1 MITSL
6 IEKLKENTF
15 TNICKNRMQQLEEQ
29 KKQDLLVKSLR
40 FECPLDVI
48 DFLLLQRK
56 LNRKLTSKLD
66 NADFLDYINIANQ
79 NIKYTKNDM
88 IMFEK
93 IVGKNLSNDN
103 LCKPLKEYNLLL
115 QKNTHSS
122 FFDNNK
128 K

>member
-15 TNICKNRMQQLEEQ
+15 SNIYKKRMQQLEEQ
-29 KKQDLLVKSLR
+29 KKQDLLIKSLR

-79 NIKYTKNDM
+79 NIKYTKSDM

-93 IVGKNLSNDN
+93 IVGNKLSNNN
-103 LCKPLKEYNLLL
+103 LCKPLKEYNLIL
-115 QKNTHSS
+115 QKNIKSS
-122 FFDNNK
+122 FIDNK